1 MTDLTKYKGQ
11 MKDQKDYMPK
21 ALYERKMKRL
31 QALMDD
37 LKEAIQAIT
46 DEMDEVIAS
55 LSCIVQTARI
65 ADVHR
70 WRRACGSNQ
79 HDNRHGSIYPF

>member
-1 MTDLTKYKGQ
+1 MQ
-11 MKDQKDYMPK
+11 DQKDYMPK

-37 LKEAIQAIT
+37 LEEAIQAIT

-55 LSCIVQTARI
+55 WYCSGRGNC
-65 ADVHR
+65 
-70 WRRACGSNQ
+70 
-79 HDNRHGSIYPF
+79 

>member
-1 MTDLTKYKGQ
+1 MTNLAKYKGQ
-11 MKDQKDYMPK
+11 MQDQKYYMHK

-37 LKEAIQAIT
+37 LEEAIQAIT

-55 LSCIVQTARI
+55 WYCSGRGNC
-65 ADVHR
+65 
-70 WRRACGSNQ
+70 
-79 HDNRHGSIYPF
+79 